1 MDGTTADILNET
13 NIRHVDTRAKEL
25 FANKNKTPNI
35 NKFIIIMVL
44 YTAMFRSIIMITN
57 LILTTF
63 DTTDCNNISLRL
75 GNMTQHR

>member
-44 YTAMFRSIIMITN
+44 
-57 LILTTF
+57 
-63 DTTDCNNISLRL
+63 
-75 GNMTQHR
+75 